1 MWAPH
6 PERKRWAHPSVRA
19 GRYNSTASLQGG
31 ARGLRWGAVAAVLQ
45 PHPPWPCT
53 RSTVRLVPLP
63 AHGPHLS
70 VTGSTLAYVSA
81 TTPTRVGRCCLVFTR
96 LPPPLVFTR
105 LVFTRV
111 VFAFAFLVFVSA
123 SASASCEEAKR
134 RAHDA
139 SASASASREAR
150 THLAAGVR
158 ILLLLLPPLEASEV
172 MDSVSLSLLNSISNF
187 RVLSSSKA
195 SKTELVKKYCQTID
209 GILDHLEMALN
220 RAFPQIIP
228 DDELSKVLEELGA
241 TINEATELVGGW
253 NQMMSKIYFVI
264 QVDSIIAKMQIYVF
278 ELCQIVN
285 SLMQIESM
293 HLEDLEH
300 DSCEKNSD
308 VIREASRALAGE
320 VMPNSEEL
328 GKIQTTLSLS
338 TNQELLMEYV
348 ALVKV
353 KTKGNHEDNKEL
365 DDIND
370 IVELVNHMLDRHVEE
385 KQTRSIDGVPIPADF
400 CCPLSLELMSDPVIV
415 ASGQTYEHVFIRKWF
430 DLGYNICPKTRQI
443 LGHTKLIPNFTV
455 KQLIE
460 NWCEVHGIMLPDP
473 IKLLS
478 SCFPASLNITDGSTG
493 ANKSGSPEHGQLVA
507 SLHPK
512 AQCVSD
518 DSHHDNLIHENSNS
532 DDRLSSF
539 GDTDDSEPDSLRL
552 STETTAAN
560 KSLLDEKTDRCEGL
574 KQLTEDGFQVSDEEQ
589 HLERNGRSHI
599 SNHHQLDVDN
609 VRVQA
614 STDINASEVMQDGL
628 VTTCSKVP
636 DIPPRLGGVRSR
648 NQPICWRQ
656 SDKTIPR
663 IGLSSS
669 TDSKPDFSGNDAK
682 VRNLIEELKS
692 DSAEVQRSATG
703 ELRILSRHSLEN
715 RIAIANCRAIPFLV
729 SLLHSTDPSTQENA
743 VTILLNLSLDDN
755 NKIAI
760 ASAEAIEPLIFVLQ
774 VGNPEAKANSAA
786 TLFSLSVIEENKI
799 KIGRSGAIEP
809 LVFLLGE
816 GTPQGKKDAATALF
830 NLSIFHE
837 HKTRIVQAGAVKHLV
852 ELMDPAAGM
861 VDKAVAVLANLAT
874 VQEGRNAIAQ
884 AGGIRVLVEVVELGS
899 ARSKENAAAALLQLC
914 TNSNRFCTLVLQ
926 EGVVP
931 PLVALSQSGTARARE
946 KAQVLLSY
954 FRNQRHV
961 NVGRGVK
968 NGAQHV

>member
-1 MWAPH
+1 
-6 PERKRWAHPSVRA
+6 
-19 GRYNSTASLQGG
+19 
-31 ARGLRWGAVAAVLQ
+31 
-45 PHPPWPCT
+45 
-53 RSTVRLVPLP
+53 
-63 AHGPHLS
+63 
-70 VTGSTLAYVSA
+70 
-81 TTPTRVGRCCLVFTR
+81 
-96 LPPPLVFTR
+96 
-105 LVFTRV
+105 
-111 VFAFAFLVFVSA
+111 
-123 SASASCEEAKR
+123 
-134 RAHDA
+134 
-139 SASASASREAR
+139 
-150 THLAAGVR
+150 
-158 ILLLLLPPLEASEV
+158 
-172 MDSVSLSLLNSISNF
+172 MDSVSLSLLDSISNF
-187 RVLSSSKA
+187 RVLSSSNA
-195 SKTELVKKYCQTID
+195 LKTELVKKYCQMID
-209 GILDHLEMALN
+209 GILDYMEMALN
-220 RAFPQIIP
+220 RAFPQITP
-228 DDELSKVLEELGA
+228 DDELSKVFEELGA

-264 QVDSIIAKMQIYVF
+264 QVDSIIAKMQIYMF

-293 HLEDLEH
+293 HLENLEQ
-300 DSCEKNSD
+300 DSCEKISD

-320 VMPNSEEL
+320 VMPKSEEL

-338 TNQELLMEYV
+338 TNQELLMEFV

-353 KTKGNHEDNKEL
+353 KTKGNHEGNKEL

-370 IVELVNHMLDRHVEE
+370 IVELVNHMLDIHVEE
-385 KQTRSIDGVPIPADF
+385 KQTRSINGVPIPADF

-473 IKLLS
+473 MKLLS
-478 SCFPASLNITDGSTG
+478 LCFPVSLNITDGSTS
-493 ANKSGSPEHGQLVA
+493 ANKSGSPEHSQLIAA
-507 SLHPK
+507 SHPK
-512 AQCVSD
+512 AQCLSD
-518 DSHHDNLIHENSNS
+518 DSHHDNLTHENSDS
-532 DDRLSSF
+532 DDGVSSF
-539 GDTDDSEPDSLRL
+539 EDTDESEPDSLRL

-560 KSLLDEKTDRCEGL
+560 KSLLDEKTDGSEGL
-574 KQLTEDGFQVSDEEQ
+574 KQSREDGFPVSGEEQ
-589 HLERNGRSHI
+589 HLRRNGRSHS
-599 SNHHQLDVDN
+599 SNHHPLDGEN
-609 VRVQA
+609 VREHTL
-614 STDINASEVMQDGL
+614 TDSNASEVTQDDP
-628 VTTCSKVP
+628 VTLYSKVEP
-636 DIPPRLGGVRSR
+636 DILPRLGGVRSR
-648 NQPICWRQ
+648 NQPIWRRQ
-656 SDKTIPR
+656 SGKTVSR

-669 TDSKPDFSGNDAK
+669 TDSKSDYSSIDAK
-682 VRNLIEELKS
+682 VRNLIEELKN
-692 DSAEVQRSATG
+692 DSAEVQRSATA
-703 ELRILSRHSLEN
+703 ELRVLSRHSLEN
-715 RIAIANCRAIPFLV
+715 RIAIANCGAMPFLV
-729 SLLHSTDPSTQENA
+729 SLLHSADPSTQENA

-786 TLFSLSVIEENKI
+786 TLFSLSVIEEYKI

-809 LVFLLGE
+809 LVDLLGE

-837 HKTRIVQAGAVKHLV
+837 HKARIVQAGAVQHLV

-946 KAQVLLSY
+946 KVVLQSVILHY
-954 FRNQRHV
+954 VALN
-961 NVGRGVK
+961 
-968 NGAQHV
+968 